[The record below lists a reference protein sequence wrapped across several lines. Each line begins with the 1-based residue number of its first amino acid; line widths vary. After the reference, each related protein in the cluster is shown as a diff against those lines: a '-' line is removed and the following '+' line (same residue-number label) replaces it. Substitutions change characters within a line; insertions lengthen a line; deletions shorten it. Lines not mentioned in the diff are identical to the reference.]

1 MSDISEPQHMGVVS
15 QIYDQ
20 TFDSYYDVEGKS
32 LGQGGQGDISLAKI
46 RATGKLVVIKRL
58 RLPPNADLKTVPE
71 LVMLEKV
78 QKLGA
83 HPNILPYLQIWN
95 TPQAAPGECPT
106 SRIILPYLPAGD
118 LLNLK
123 KSFLKMNVKVP
134 EAFIFHAYKH
144 IVSGINFLHENG
156 ISHRDIKPENVMI
169 DPVNFGDPALFGTCK
184 IIDLGIATDTTA
196 DHETLDGTP
205 KFQPPEAPLA
215 GAKADVW
222 AIGAVVHFLA
232 TGSATKVD
240 RPTNVPIEKATEYYR
255 GADIRVQ
262 RLVDES
268 VHKYPLGSLSH
279 LEAQELTFDSGKPLP
294 RSKYSPLLEHWVARA
309 LDTNPSTR
317 ITCPGLINSMFDDAD
332 RQIDFYKAWFKF
344 CRAEGSQRPLLTFAM
359 VDPYTN
365 WTPPAPA
372 E

>member
-1 MSDISEPQHMGVVS
+1 MSDISEPQHMGVAAFC
-15 QIYDQ
+15 YDK
-20 TFDSYYDVEGKS
+20 TFDSFYSTDKS

-71 LVMLEKV
+71 LVMLEKI

-83 HPNILPYLQIWN
+83 HPNVLSYLQIWN

-106 SRIILPYLPAGD
+106 SRIILPYLPSGD
-118 LLNLK
+118 LLALK

-144 IVSGINFLHENG
+144 IVSAVNFLHENG
-156 ISHRDIKPENVMI
+156 ISHRDIKPENIMV
-169 DPVNFGDPALFGTCK
+169 DPVPFGSSLGPFPTMIL
-184 IIDLGIATDTTA
+184 IDMGIATETTA

-205 KFQPPEAPLA
+205 KYQPPEAPLA

-222 AIGAVVHFLA
+222 AIGAVIHFLA

-279 LEAQELTFDSGKPLP
+279 TEAQELTFGSGKPLP
-294 RSKYSPLLEHWVARA
+294 RSKYSPLLEHWVSRA

-332 RQIDFYKAWFKF
+332 RQINFYKAWFQF

-359 VDPYTN
+359 IDPYTN
-365 WTPPAPA
+365 WTPPTPA

>member
-1 MSDISEPQHMGVVS
+1 MGVAAFC
-15 QIYDQ
+15 YDK
-20 TFDSYYDVEGKS
+20 TFDSFYSTDKS

-71 LVMLEKV
+71 LVMLEKI

-83 HPNILPYLQIWN
+83 HPNVLSYLQIWN

-106 SRIILPYLPAGD
+106 SRIILPYLPSGD
-118 LLNLK
+118 LLALK

-144 IVSGINFLHENG
+144 IVSAVNFLHENG
-156 ISHRDIKPENVMI
+156 ISHRDIKPENIMV
-169 DPVNFGDPALFGTCK
+169 DPVPFGSSLGPFPTMIL
-184 IIDLGIATDTTA
+184 IDMGIATETTA

-205 KFQPPEAPLA
+205 KYQPPEAPLA

-222 AIGAVVHFLA
+222 AIGAVIHFLA

-262 RLVDES
+262 RLVDGS
-268 VHKYPLGSLSH
+268 VHKYPLGSL
-279 LEAQELTFDSGKPLP
+279 
-294 RSKYSPLLEHWVARA
+294 LEHWVSRA

-332 RQIDFYKAWFKF
+332 RQINFYKAWFQF

-359 VDPYTN
+359 IDPYTN
-365 WTPPAPA
+365 WTPPTPA